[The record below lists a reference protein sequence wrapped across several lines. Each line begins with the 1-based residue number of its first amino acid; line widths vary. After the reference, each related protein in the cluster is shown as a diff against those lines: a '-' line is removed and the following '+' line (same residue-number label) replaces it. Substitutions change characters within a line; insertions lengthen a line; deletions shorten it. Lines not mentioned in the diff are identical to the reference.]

1 MRPADPAVRRRSTIS
16 ASFSF
21 GSCCKDDP
29 WFRQIGRVAPKSRVS
44 CAHMNE
50 HGPTELSRLLLAEG
64 RHGELLDQ
72 LARTN
77 DQLES
82 IIAGSLWL
90 VARDRTDK
98 ALASLGGG
106 ASTGTSESDRVRSA
120 MAAVL
125 TQDSV
130 NDELAERLLPSAH
143 EQIDPWG
150 MVAALEF
157 CDYVEAYDAA
167 AQWRTSLLEVLEGH
181 PLSDNEDAICRA
193 HAACSLVR
201 SALALAPEMAIRTAT
216 AGLAMIFDAVPAGH
230 PRRIEYFAALAAA
243 AAVPRHGA
251 FMFVFAEAAHRES
264 AELPAGNERILR
276 MVEAVWDAANHP
288 TSVELGAGIR
298 VIAARNEALG
308 FFARRGQ
315 DLYSCMARQSTAADL
330 LGALTRGDSTWLH
343 PSVGLRVE
351 TGSDDTVRLVLSA
364 THPEADDFAA
374 DLNSEDVGTLLA
386 FASSQDLPVRRF
398 VGVGRN
404 DPCPCGSGKK
414 FKRCCGAA

>member
-1 MRPADPAVRRRSTIS
+1 
-16 ASFSF
+16 
-21 GSCCKDDP
+21 
-29 WFRQIGRVAPKSRVS
+29 
-44 CAHMNE
+44 MNE
-50 HGPTELSRLLLAEG
+50 NGLTDSSRLLLAEG
-64 RHGELLDQ
+64 RHGELLEQ
-72 LARTN
+72 LSATTG
-77 DQLES
+77 QLES

-98 ALASLGGG
+98 ALASLGGRPS
-106 ASTGTSESDRVRSA
+106 ASTTELGRVRSA

-130 NDELAERLLPSAH
+130 NDELAERLRPSAH

-157 CDYVEAYDAA
+157 CDYVEAYDAG

-181 PLSDNEDAICRA
+181 PRSENEDAICRA

-201 SALALAPEMAIRTAT
+201 GALALAPEMAIRTAT

-230 PRRIEYFAALAAA
+230 PTRIEYFAALAAA
-243 AAVPRHGA
+243 ATVPRHGA

-276 MVEAVWDAANHP
+276 MVEALWDAADHP
-288 TSVELGAGIR
+288 KSVELGAGVR
-298 VIAARNEALG
+298 VIAAGNEALG

-330 LGALTRGDSTWLH
+330 LGAVTRGDSTWIN
-343 PSVGLRVE
+343 PSVGLRLE
-351 TGSDDTVRLVLSA
+351 AGSDNTIRLVLSA

-374 DLNSEDVGTLLA
+374 DLDSEDVDTLLA
-386 FASSQDLPVRRF
+386 FASTQDLPVRRF

-404 DPCPCGSGKK
+404 DPCPCGSGRK
-414 FKRCCGAA
+414 FKRCCGAT